1 VGANPAAGAARVLE
15 RLHRAMNEHDVE
27 GFLANVDADY
37 RSEQPAHPERA
48 FGGREQVREN
58 WEAIFRDV
66 PDFRADLIRSAV
78 DGERVWAEWGWH
90 GTRAD
95 GSRLELSG
103 VTIFAVRAERIV
115 WGRLY
120 MEMIETGGGDI
131 REAMGRMTAG
141 QPPSAESSAG
151 GAGEAQPSYT
161 ETNSVVARRFGE
173 EVWGRG
179 DVQAADEVLAED
191 FIEHNPAPGQGP
203 GREGHKQVLKVWRA
217 AFPDLTISVDD
228 LVADGDRVAL
238 RWTAHATHR
247 GELMGMPATG
257 RRLTLTGI
265 DILRIV
271 DGRIVERW
279 GEFNGAEMLQQL
291 GALPEADASA

>member
-1 VGANPAAGAARVLE
+1 VGANRVAGADRVLE
-15 RLHRAMNEHDVE
+15 RLHRAMNEHDV
-27 GFLANVDADY
+27 GAFLANVDADY

-58 WEAIFRDV
+58 WQAIFQGV
-66 PDFRADLIRSAV
+66 PDFRAELIRSAV

-90 GTRAD
+90 GTRTD

-103 VTIFAVRAERIV
+103 VTILGVRAERIV

-131 REAMGRMTAG
+131 REAMERMTSA
-141 QPPSAESSAG
+141 PPPNAEGSAG
-151 GAGEAQPSYT
+151 RAGEAQPSGA
-161 ETNSVVARRFGE
+161 ETNKVVARRFGE

-179 DVQAADEVLAED
+179 DVRAADEVLAED
-191 FIEHNPAPGQGP
+191 FIEHNPVPGQGP

-217 AFPDLTISVDD
+217 AFPDLRISVDD
-228 LVADGDRVAL
+228 LLADGDRVGL

-247 GELMGMPATG
+247 GELMGTPATG
-257 RRLTLTGI
+257 RRVTLTGI
-265 DILRIV
+265 EILRIV

-279 GEFNGAEMLQQL
+279 SEFNNTEMLQQL
-291 GALPEADASA
+291 GALPATQASG